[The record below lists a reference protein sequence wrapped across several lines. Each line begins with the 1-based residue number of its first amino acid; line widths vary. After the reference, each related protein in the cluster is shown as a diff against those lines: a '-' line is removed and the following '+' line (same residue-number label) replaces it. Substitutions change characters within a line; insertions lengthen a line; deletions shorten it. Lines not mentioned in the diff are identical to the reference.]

1 MKLRTAFGTLAMVAV
16 GVVGCAARGPV
27 NPSFDVTVRDAQT
40 ALRQMRATPKPLA
53 RPVVVV
59 GGWLDPGL
67 VAHSLAADLRRA
79 TGDERIVSVAFP
91 AAFTFQSCRER
102 LIATVERAFGDAE
115 PGSTVEV
122 DVVAVSMGGLVARYA
137 ALAPTDP
144 APAPPRLRM
153 ARLFTIS
160 TPHRGADLAVLP
172 TWDALQIDMRAGS
185 DLLRQLDAALPTARY
200 GVYPYVRLG
209 DVMVG
214 AANTAP
220 PGMTPWWV
228 ANQPLTLPHGS
239 AYADPRIV
247 ADIARRLRRETPFA
261 TNPAS
266 PLPTE

>member
-102 LIATVERAFGDAE
+102 LIATVERAFGDAAIVS
-115 PGSTVEV
+115 PWRVFAM
-122 DVVAVSMGGLVARYA
+122 VV
-137 ALAPTDP
+137 
-144 APAPPRLRM
+144 LR
-153 ARLFTIS
+153 
-160 TPHRGADLAVLP
+160 
-172 TWDALQIDMRAGS
+172 
-185 DLLRQLDAALPTARY
+185 
-200 GVYPYVRLG
+200 
-209 DVMVG
+209 
-214 AANTAP
+214 
-220 PGMTPWWV
+220 
-228 ANQPLTLPHGS
+228 
-239 AYADPRIV
+239 
-247 ADIARRLRRETPFA
+247 
-261 TNPAS
+261 
-266 PLPTE
+266 